1 MSHRG
6 TWEERCTVAVYPEA
20 CPLVWWV
27 VEAPYRFNQDI
38 LEEGPG
44 EIKDQSSRVA
54 NTSSGGRGHPQ

>member
-1 MSHRG
+1 M
-6 TWEERCTVAVYPEA
+6 AVYPEA

-27 VEAPYRFNQDI
+27 VGAPYRFNQDV

-54 NTSSGGRGHPQ
+54 DTSSGGRGHPQ